1 VREKEAWPHDCIV
14 LSYTWGTFLATVP
27 VLCGGSFVGRAYQLD
42 QHKRIRRVY
51 GYAGEDNEEDWM
63 GYANGFPG
71 VSLIVF
77 EFQVH
82 D

>member
-1 VREKEAWPHDCIV
+1 
-14 LSYTWGTFLATVP
+14 
-27 VLCGGSFVGRAYQLD
+27 VGRAYQLD